1 MSWISGGW
9 RVYVIQQK
17 ANLVLGCFGLK
28 REDCDSSKRAL
39 INRLPIIRDFLF
51 DRPSSV
57 PSSGL
62 GMHNLIMDE
71 IVQRQVVKKEEEK
84 KMT

>member
-9 RVYVIQQK
+9 RVYVVQQK
-17 ANLVLGCFGLK
+17 ANSVLGCFGLK

-51 DRPSSV
+51 DRPSV